1 MVFVRNWEIRITV
14 PRFAILP
21 CLKMANEILPPLKDS
36 GFELIKWR
44 MKRRR
49 RKTRKRR
56 TSNIKQV
63 KVRRL
68 GLGEEIASL
77 DENHLSTQTHGNQ
90 ESIAD
95 VQNRDV
101 QKENVDLNGHCA
113 NGTDSSIL
121 VEAEKQKWLQREVR
135 IDLLIQPCLELLTII
150 FHRLATREIK
160 QLENDKG
167 VCSTQKETHNRLI
180 EEFFHMWLLSLPCAN
195 TFHLSFSNLVVQSIL
210 AEADKKQWLKREA
223 TLEERI
229 KQLQDENDL
238 HMQKEAGLEM
248 RIVQLQTEK
257 HSWIQKEATLEGKIQ
272 QLLDENST
280 LSVKWASLE
289 EKVEHQER
297 ERNSWVLKE
306 GISQPSTWIST
317 YWSLQG
323 YFWEEFRINILQEN
337 QLLKEKVSSLHLQ
350 IKELEGSVSS
360 AHASTEITKF
370 PAPAFP
376 WACNGVEEFRINI
389 LQENQL
395 LKEKVSSLQ
404 LQIKELEE
412 SVSSAHASTEITKH
426 ASKHV
431 DLNPQTE
438 AATVLIEKL
447 TSENADLVE
456 KVNELY
462 IELDQLR
469 VAASLSS
476 AIGLD
481 KKIGALQNSNVA
493 DHMSEPTDNSSAS
506 SERMESVEAVPI
518 HGQSSQEAVPMHDEN
533 SQEAVPIHDQRSLE
547 AVPMLDES
555 SQEAVPI
562 HDQRDVEQTAVIPN
576 SSETDDSGEIVQI
589 PLDENEARELELQAA
604 ENDRNTTVP
613 SQMLL

>member
-1 MVFVRNWEIRITV
+1 MEDEKKKKKN
-14 PRFAILP
+14 
-21 CLKMANEILPPLKDS
+21 KKKKN
-36 GFELIKWR
+36 
-44 MKRRR
+44 
-49 RKTRKRR
+49 
-56 TSNIKQV
+56 KQHKASEGPAV
-63 KVRRL
+63 GV
-68 GLGEEIASL
+68 GEEIASL

-121 VEAEKQKWLQREVR
+121 VEAEKQKWLQREASLQER
-135 IDLLIQPCLELLTII
+135 
-150 FHRLATREIK
+150 IK
-160 QLENDKG
+160 QLENDKELH
-167 VCSTQKETHNRLI
+167 TQKE
-180 EEFFHMWLLSLPCAN
+180 
-195 TFHLSFSNLVVQSIL
+195 SIL

-306 GISQPSTWIST
+306 NSSREIISSLNDENRK
-317 YWSLQG
+317 LQG
-323 YFWEEFRINILQEN
+323 Q
-337 QLLKEKVSSLHLQ
+337 VM
-350 IKELEGSVSS
+350 EL
-360 AHASTEITKF
+360 
-370 PAPAFP
+370 
-376 WACNGVEEFRINI
+376 EEFRINI

-469 VAASLSS
+469 VAAGLSS

-562 HDQRDVEQTAVIPN
+562 HDQRSIEAVPINDKSPLEAVPMNDERISADIEDVEQTAVIPN

-613 SQMLL
+613 ITDAPLIGAPFRFISFVAKYVSGADLVGKSSTNPTVQP

>member
-1 MVFVRNWEIRITV
+1 MEDEKKKKKN
-14 PRFAILP
+14 
-21 CLKMANEILPPLKDS
+21 KKKKN
-36 GFELIKWR
+36 
-44 MKRRR
+44 
-49 RKTRKRR
+49 
-56 TSNIKQV
+56 KQHKASEGPAV
-63 KVRRL
+63 GV
-68 GLGEEIASL
+68 GEAIASL

-90 ESIAD
+90 DSIAD
-95 VQNRDV
+95 VQNGDV

-121 VEAEKQKWLQREVR
+121 VEAEKQKWLQRE
-135 IDLLIQPCLELLTII
+135 
-150 FHRLATREIK
+150 
-160 QLENDKG
+160 
-167 VCSTQKETHNRLI
+167 
-180 EEFFHMWLLSLPCAN
+180 
-195 TFHLSFSNLVVQSIL
+195 SIL
-210 AEADKKQWLKREA
+210 AEADKKQWLKR
-223 TLEERI
+223 
-229 KQLQDENDL
+229 
-238 HMQKEAGLEM
+238 EAGLEM

-306 GISQPSTWIST
+306 NSSREIISSLNDENRK
-317 YWSLQG
+317 LQG
-323 YFWEEFRINILQEN
+323 QVMELEEFRINILQEN
-337 QLLKEKVSSLHLQ
+337 QLLKKKVSSLH
-350 IKELEGSVSS
+350 
-360 AHASTEITKF
+360 
-370 PAPAFP
+370 
-376 WACNGVEEFRINI
+376 
-389 LQENQL
+389 
-395 LKEKVSSLQ
+395 

-469 VAASLSS
+469 VAAGLSS

-481 KKIGALQNSNVA
+481 KKIGTLQNSSVA
-493 DHMSEPTDNSSAS
+493 DHMSEPIDNSSAS

-533 SQEAVPIHDQRSLE
+533 SQEAVPIHDQSSQE
-547 AVPMLDES
+547 AVPMLDKS
-555 SQEAVPI
+555 PLEAVPMNDERI
-562 HDQRDVEQTAVIPN
+562 SADIGGIEQTAVIPN

-589 PLDENEARELELQAA
+589 PLDENQARELELQAA

-613 SQMLL
+613 LTDAPLIGAPFRFISFVAKYVSGADLVGKSSTNPTVQP

>member
-1 MVFVRNWEIRITV
+1 MEDEKKKKKN
-14 PRFAILP
+14 
-21 CLKMANEILPPLKDS
+21 KKKKN
-36 GFELIKWR
+36 
-44 MKRRR
+44 
-49 RKTRKRR
+49 
-56 TSNIKQV
+56 KQHKASEGPAV
-63 KVRRL
+63 GV
-68 GLGEEIASL
+68 GEEIASL

-121 VEAEKQKWLQREVR
+121 VEAEKQKWLQREASLQER
-135 IDLLIQPCLELLTII
+135 
-150 FHRLATREIK
+150 IK
-160 QLENDKG
+160 QLENDKELH
-167 VCSTQKETHNRLI
+167 TQKE
-180 EEFFHMWLLSLPCAN
+180 
-195 TFHLSFSNLVVQSIL
+195 SIL

-280 LSVKWASLE
+280 LSVKWNSSREIISSLNDE
-289 EKVEHQER
+289 NRK
-297 ERNSWVLKE
+297 
-306 GISQPSTWIST
+306 
-317 YWSLQG
+317 LQG
-323 YFWEEFRINILQEN
+323 Q
-337 QLLKEKVSSLHLQ
+337 VM
-350 IKELEGSVSS
+350 EL
-360 AHASTEITKF
+360 
-370 PAPAFP
+370 
-376 WACNGVEEFRINI
+376 EEFRINI

-469 VAASLSS
+469 VAAGLSS

-562 HDQRDVEQTAVIPN
+562 HDQRSIEAVPINDKSPLEAVPMNDERISADIEDVEQTAVIPN

-613 SQMLL
+613 ITDAPLIGAPFRFISFVAKYVSGADLVGKSSTNPTVQP

>member
-1 MVFVRNWEIRITV
+1 MEDEKKKKKN
-14 PRFAILP
+14 
-21 CLKMANEILPPLKDS
+21 KKKKN
-36 GFELIKWR
+36 
-44 MKRRR
+44 
-49 RKTRKRR
+49 
-56 TSNIKQV
+56 KQHKASEGPAV
-63 KVRRL
+63 GV
-68 GLGEEIASL
+68 GEEIASL

-121 VEAEKQKWLQREVR
+121 VEAEKQKWLQREASLQER
-135 IDLLIQPCLELLTII
+135 
-150 FHRLATREIK
+150 IK
-160 QLENDKG
+160 QLENDKELH
-167 VCSTQKETHNRLI
+167 TQKE
-180 EEFFHMWLLSLPCAN
+180 
-195 TFHLSFSNLVVQSIL
+195 SIL

-306 GISQPSTWIST
+306 NSSREIISSLNDENRK
-317 YWSLQG
+317 LQG
-323 YFWEEFRINILQEN
+323 QVMELEEFRINILQEN

-360 AHASTEITKF
+360 AHASTEITK
-370 PAPAFP
+370 
-376 WACNGVEEFRINI
+376 VMELEEFRINI

-469 VAASLSS
+469 VAAGLSS

-562 HDQRDVEQTAVIPN
+562 HDQRSIEAVPINDKSPLEAVPMNDERISADIEDVEQTAVIPN

-613 SQMLL
+613 ITDAPLIGAPFRFISFVAKYVSGADLVGKSSTNPTVQP